1 MRLKDLNVISKV
13 FKARFQYIHFHC
25 EGGKTEFKRCFLL
38 LTLFSVM
45 WQMFYRKDADLSSF
59 NKIIFAL
66 FLFFLLN

>member
-13 FKARFQYIHFHC
+13 FKAQFQYIHFHC
-25 EGGKTEFKRCFLL
+25 EGEKQKRCFLL